1 MYGQGKTRGMS
12 AILNF
17 EATTNQACAI
27 YQTNQN
33 INFVFQYFQKLY
45 EFYAHY
51 LMKEVKRI

>member
-33 INFVFQYFQKLY
+33 INFVFNTFRNYMN
-45 EFYAHY
+45 FYAHY